1 MMIKVHDLY
10 FEKFISKEKI
20 QQRIQ
25 AIGISLSKKFR
36 EQTPLFVGVL
46 NGGFVF
52 TADLV
57 RACPIP
63 SETTF
68 IKVASYDG
76 LASTGQ
82 LTIQLDFQV
91 PIQNRHLILVEDI
104 IDSGFT
110 LHQLL
115 PIIKAKQPASLTI
128 VSLLTKPTALQYPLP
143 ISHIGFE
150 IPDKF
155 VIGYG
160 MDYKEQGRNLLDI
173 YQLKQ

>member
-1 MMIKVHDLY
+1 MIKVHDLY
-10 FEKFISKEKI
+10 FEKFITQEKI
-20 QQRIQ
+20 QKRIQ
-25 AIGISLSKKFR
+25 ELGASLTKKFR
-36 EQTPLFVGVL
+36 EKNPLFVGIL
-46 NGGFVF
+46 NGGFIF

-57 RACPIP
+57 RSCPIP

-76 LASTGQ
+76 MSSTEN
-82 LTIQLDFQV
+82 LSIQLDFQV
-91 PIQNRHLILVEDI
+91 PIEDRHLILVEDI

-115 PIIKAKQPASLTI
+115 PLIKARHPASLTI
-128 VSLLTKPTALQYPLP
+128 VSLLLKPTALKYELP
-143 ISHIGFE
+143 VSQIGFE

-160 MDYKEQGRNLLDI
+160 MDYREPVSYTHLTLPTKA
-173 YQLKQ
+173 

>member
-1 MMIKVHDLY
+1 MIKVHDLY
-10 FEKFISKEKI
+10 FEKFITQEKI
-20 QQRIQ
+20 QQRVQ
-25 AIGISLSKKFR
+25 EIGESLTKKFR
-36 EQTPLFVGVL
+36 EKNPLFVGVL
-46 NGGFVF
+46 NGAFIF

-57 RACPIP
+57 RACHLP

-76 LASTGQ
+76 MESTGN
-82 LTIQLDFQV
+82 LATQLDFQV
-91 PIQNRHLILVEDI
+91 DIQDRHLIIVEDI

-115 PIIKAKQPASLTI
+115 PKIQANNPSSITL
-128 VSLLTKPTALQYPLP
+128 VSLLVKPTALQYPLP
-143 ISHIGFE
+143 ITHIGFE

-160 MDYKEQGRNLLDI
+160 LDYREQGRNLLDI
-173 YQLKQ
+173 YQLKE